1 MKASTLA
8 SSLIKTFNAATLMIA
23 LLFTASPVVHAASA
37 SLSPASLTLTTGQNG
52 SSVFSGYDGKSSK
65 TFKWS
70 YPSGLSVS
78 KGSSSNLSSFSIST
92 SYRTITIKTAGKG
105 SFSATLNLSS
115 SSAGTYTVKNTS
127 AGFSFSPKD
136 ISVTVSSTTSG
147 STSGGMDGGGGGMG
161 GGGMGGGANNGIEV
175 LNAANGVSLQV
186 RQVNKT
192 MSDGNN
198 VNFWVFCNAGGGGGG
213 EGGGCAISGPVLQLG
228 VGQTANVT
236 LNMMMAPQENPPYH
250 GHTIHW
256 HGLDV
261 YQSEDGVPETG
272 AAVLGD
278 NYRFSVD
285 NRYVGSHMYHCHV
298 HTVKHLEMGMYAPL
312 VVKAVD
318 GSGNFLNVINSGGPT
333 YDYEWNM
340 MFSTVDPAYH
350 TAVGDSTVFADYN
363 PKYFLVNG
371 NEGRSRTAPAET
383 YTAAPGAKVAV
394 RLMGIQS
401 VNTTFAIKDAGGATK
416 SFTVHN
422 KDGYKLPSTQTVSSI
437 DLSPGQTADIMVTLP
452 TGTGSWY
459 PQFTFKN
466 LRNGSAYANGVT
478 YTRLNF

>member
-1 MKASTLA
+1 MNAFSMATSLRNILTAASLTMV
-8 SSLIKTFNAATLMIA
+8 LM
-23 LLFTASPVVHAASA
+23 FTASPAVLAASA
-37 SLSPASLTLTTGQNG
+37 SLSPASLTLTTGQSG
-52 SSVFSGYDGKSSK
+52 ASVFSGDDGRSSK

-105 SFSATLNLSS
+105 SFSATINLSS
-115 SSAGTYTVKNTS
+115 STAGSYVVKNTS
-127 AGFSFSPKD
+127 AGISFSPKD
-136 ISVTVSSTTSG
+136 ISVTVSSSTSG
-147 STSGGMDGGGGGMG
+147 SGGSGGSMGGGSMG
-161 GGGMGGGANNGIEV
+161 GGGTNNGIEV
-175 LNAANGVSLQV
+175 LNAANGVTLQV
-186 RQVNKT
+186 RSVNKT
-192 MSDGNN
+192 MSDGNT
-198 VNFWVFCNAGGGGGG
+198 VTFWAFCNAGGGGGG
-213 EGGGCAISGPVLQLG
+213 MGGCAISGPVLQLG

-236 LNMMMAPQENPPYH
+236 LDMMMAPQESPPYH

-278 NYRFSVD
+278 NYRFTVD
-285 NRYVGSHMYHCHV
+285 SRYVGSHMYHCHV
-298 HTVKHLEMGMYAPL
+298 HTVKHLEMGMYGP
-312 VVKAVD
+312 VIVKAVD
-318 GSGNFLNVINSGGPT
+318 GSGNFLNVINSGGPS

-340 MFSTVDPAYH
+340 MFSSVDPAYH
-350 TAVGDSTVFADYN
+350 TAVGDSTTFADYN

-371 NEGRSRTAPAET
+371 NEGRSRTAPAEVF
-383 YTAAPGAKVAV
+383 TAAPGARVAI

-401 VNTTFAIKDAGGATK
+401 VNTTFEIRDAGGSRM
-416 SFTVHN
+416 SFTQHN
-422 KDGYKLPSTQTVSSI
+422 FDGYKLPSPRTLTSLN
-437 DLSPGQTADIMVTLP
+437 LSPGQTSDIMVTLP

-466 LRNGSAYANGVT
+466 LRNGGTYSNGVT
-478 YTRLNF
+478 YTQLNF

>member
-1 MKASTLA
+1 MKASTMA
-8 SSLIKTFNAATLMIA
+8 SSLIKTFNAATLAIA
-23 LLFTASPVVHAASA
+23 LLFTASPAALAASA
-37 SLSPASLTLTTGQNG
+37 SLSPASLTLTTGQSG
-52 SSVFSGYDGKSSK
+52 SSVFSGDDGKSSK

-78 KGSSSNLSSFSIST
+78 KGSSSNLSSFSISS

-115 SSAGTYTVKNTS
+115 GSAGTYTVKNTS

-147 STSGGMDGGGGGMG
+147 GMDGGG

-175 LNAANGVSLQV
+175 LNAANGVTIAV
-186 RQVNKT
+186 RPVDKV
-192 MSDGNN
+192 MSDGKT
-198 VNFWVFCNAGGGGGG
+198 VRFWVFCNGGGGGG
-213 EGGGCAISGPVLQLG
+213 GMGGCALSGPVLELG

-298 HTVKHLEMGMYAPL
+298 HTVKHLEMGMYAPFI
-312 VVKAVD
+312 VKAVD
-318 GSGNFLNVINSGGPT
+318 GSGNFVNVINSGGPT

-340 MFSTVDPAYH
+340 MFSSVDPAYH

-371 NEGRSRTAPAET
+371 NEGRSRSTPAET
-383 YTAAPGAKVAV
+383 YTAAPGAKVAM

-401 VNTTFAIKDAGGATK
+401 VNTTFAIKDAGGSTK

-452 TGTGSWY
+452 TSTGSWY

-466 LRNGSAYANGVT
+466 LRNGGGYSNGVT

>member
-1 MKASTLA
+1 MNFMTMAISLNRTFVSAALTCALIFAASAETL
-8 SSLIKTFNAATLMIA
+8 
-23 LLFTASPVVHAASA
+23 AASA
-37 SLSPASLTLTTGQNG
+37 SLSPASLSLTTGQTG
-52 SSVFSGYDGKSSK
+52 SSVFSGDDGRSSK

-78 KGSSSNLSSFSIST
+78 KGSSSNLSSFSISS

-105 SFSATLNLSS
+105 SFSATLNFSS
-115 SSAGTYTVKNTS
+115 STAGTYSVKNTS
-127 AGFSFSPKD
+127 AGISFSPRD
-136 ISVTVSSTTSG
+136 ITVNVGSSSGG
-147 STSGGMDGGGGGMG
+147 STSEGGGMGGG
-161 GGGMGGGANNGIEV
+161 GGGMGGGANNGIPV
-175 LNAANGVSLQV
+175 LNAANGVTLQV
-186 RQVNKT
+186 SPVTKT
-192 MSDGNN
+192 MSDGKN
-198 VNFWVFCNAGGGGGG
+198 VTFWVFCNGGGGM
-213 EGGGCAISGPVLQLG
+213 GGCPVSGPVLELG

-261 YQSEDGVPETG
+261 PQSEDGVPETG

-285 NRYVGSHMYHCHV
+285 SRYVGSHMYHCHV
-298 HTVKHLEMGMYAPL
+298 HTVKHLEMGMYAPFI
-312 VVKAVD
+312 VKAVD

-333 YDYEWNM
+333 YDYEWNL
-340 MFSTVDPAYH
+340 MFSSVDPAYH

-371 NEGRSRTAPAET
+371 NEGRSRSAPSEVF
-383 YTAAPGAKVAV
+383 TAAPGARVAI

-401 VNTTFAIKDAGGATK
+401 VNTTFEIRDAGGSSK

-422 KDGYKLPSTQTVSSI
+422 KDGFKLPSTQTVTKL
-437 DLSPGQTADIMVTLP
+437 DLSPGQTADVMVTLP
-452 TGTGSWY
+452 TSSSSWY

-466 LRNGSAYANGVT
+466 LRNGGSFGTAYSQ
-478 YTRLNF
+478 LNF

>member
-1 MKASTLA
+1 MNVLTMA
-8 SSLIKTFNAATLMIA
+8 SSLKMYFGAATLAIVLM
-23 LLFTASPVVHAASA
+23 FGASPAVLAASA
-37 SLSPASLTLTTGQNG
+37 SLSPASLNLTTGQSG
-52 SSVFSGYDGKSSK
+52 SSVFSGDDGRSSK

-78 KGSSSNLSSFSIST
+78 KGSYSNLSSFSIST

-105 SFSATLNLSS
+105 SFSATLNFSS
-115 SSAGTYTVKNTS
+115 SSTGTYTVKNTS

-136 ISVTVSSTTSG
+136 ITVTVSSSQQRRWRWHG
-147 STSGGMDGGGGGMG
+147 WWRYGWWRWHGWR
-161 GGGMGGGANNGIEV
+161 ANNGIEV
-175 LNAANGVSLQV
+175 LNAANGVTLQV
-186 RQVNKT
+186 RSVNKT

-198 VNFWVFCNAGGGGGG
+198 VTFWVFCNAGGGGGG
-213 EGGGCAISGPVLQLG
+213 MGGCAIGGPVLELG

-256 HGLDV
+256 HGMDV

-285 NRYVGSHMYHCHV
+285 SRYVGSHMYHCHV
-298 HTVKHLEMGMYAPL
+298 HTVKHLEMGMYAPII
-312 VVKAVD
+312 VKAVD

-340 MFSTVDPAYH
+340 MFSSVDPAYH
-350 TAVGDSTVFADYN
+350 TAVGDSTTFADYN
-363 PKYFLVNG
+363 PRYFLVNG

-383 YTAAPGAKVAV
+383 YTAAPGAKVAM

-401 VNTTFAIKDAGGATK
+401 VNTTFEIKDAGGVQKVVHGAQQGWGR
-416 SFTVHN
+416 SYRAPRTV
-422 KDGYKLPSTQTVSSI
+422 TSI

-452 TGTGSWY
+452 TSTGSWY

-466 LRNGSAYANGVT
+466 LRNGGTYSNGVT
-478 YTRLNF
+478 YTRINF

>member
-1 MKASTLA
+1 MA
-8 SSLIKTFNAATLMIA
+8 SSQMKTICAAVLAMA
-23 LLFTASPVVHAASA
+23 LLFTANPAVLAASA
-37 SLSPASLTLTTGQNG
+37 SLSPASLTLTTGQSG
-52 SSVFSGYDGKSSK
+52 SSVFSGDDGKSSK

-78 KGSSSNLSSFSIST
+78 KGSSSNLSSFSISS

-115 SSAGTYTVKNTS
+115 GSAGTYTVKNTS

-147 STSGGMDGGGGGMG
+147 GMDGGG

-175 LNAANGVSLQV
+175 LNAANGVTIAV
-186 RQVNKT
+186 RPVDKV
-192 MSDGNN
+192 MSDGKT
-198 VNFWVFCNAGGGGGG
+198 VRFWVFCNGGGGGG
-213 EGGGCAISGPVLQLG
+213 GMGGCALSGPVLELG

-236 LNMMMAPQENPPYH
+236 LDMMMAPQENPPYH

-298 HTVKHLEMGMYAPL
+298 HTVKHLEMGMYAPFI
-312 VVKAVD
+312 VKAVD
-318 GSGNFLNVINSGGPT
+318 GSGNFVNVINSGGPT

-340 MFSTVDPAYH
+340 MFSSVDPAYH
-350 TAVGDSTVFADYN
+350 TAVGDSAVFADYN

-371 NEGRSRTAPAET
+371 NEGRSRSTPAET
-383 YTAAPGAKVAV
+383 YTATPGAKVAM

-401 VNTTFAIKDAGGATK
+401 VNTTFAIKDAGGSTK

-422 KDGYKLPSTQTVSSI
+422 KDGYKLPSTQTVSSV

-452 TGTGSWY
+452 TSTGSWY

-466 LRNGSAYANGVT
+466 LRNGGTYSNGVT